1 MLNLQMQHLQMLN
14 LHVCLFVEMV
24 QTKQS
29 NLIRKI
35 DCQDLTLLHIV
46 TLWNKVCYA
55 NGN

>member
-1 MLNLQMQHLQMLN
+1 MQHLQMLN